1 MRDEA
6 QNEFTFGQ
14 DMLTFINEKPKPEFI
29 HILDTF
35 ASRANG
41 N

>member
-1 MRDEA
+1 MREEA

-14 DMLTFINEKPKPEFI
+14 DVLTLINEKPKPKFI